1 MKLAQEIM
9 YCLLK
14 AQYGWKKQAQ
24 AFAAAFYDWFVC
36 LVFILKILP
45 GEKWNKLFKIPNL
58 SSTWLIKQML
68 PRGMFKFVYFWLLWV
83 FVAVQR
89 LSPTVVSKGYS
100 LAVVHGLLIAVL
112 SLVAETGSRHMG
124 FGSCGSHA
132 LERGRAQ

>member
-1 MKLAQEIM
+1 MGGRNKLKPI
-9 YCLLK
+9 
-14 AQYGWKKQAQ
+14 
-24 AFAAAFYDWFVC
+24 AAAFYDWFVC

-45 GEKWNKLFKIPNL
+45 GEEWNKLFKIPNV

-68 PRGMFKFVYFWLLWV
+68 PHGMFKFVYFWLLWV

-89 LSPTVVSKGYS
+89 LSLTVVSKGYS
-100 LAVVHGLLIAVL
+100 LVVVHGLLIAVL
-112 SLVAETGSRHMG
+112 SLVAETGSRRVG

>member
-1 MKLAQEIM
+1 
-9 YCLLK
+9 
-14 AQYGWKKQAQ
+14 
-24 AFAAAFYDWFVC
+24 
-36 LVFILKILP
+36 
-45 GEKWNKLFKIPNL
+45 
-58 SSTWLIKQML
+58 ML

-89 LSPTVVSKGYS
+89 LSLTVVSKGYS